1 MDLLQVVD
9 RKSEIRSMA
18 QPASMVKQ
26 RIAQAAQDL
35 NRAGSMALHVELTNE
50 ALAKFTVMLYQREA
64 DNTFANIDTRTH
76 RLLVPAP
83 WGSAGWRVWGLRKW
97 EGAVLRAIMLE
108 RVKDTRRP
116 CLFDY
121 NVEVRLWFLNVTDY
135 TELTSA
141 QFYLQRS
148 PITLAEWRK
157 YAGSYLES
165 EAERKRKL
173 SGK

>member
-1 MDLLQVVD
+1 MVD
-9 RKSEIRSMA
+9 RKHEIRA
-18 QPASMVKQ
+18 AAPPASAIKQ
-26 RIAQAAQDL
+26 RIAQAADEL
-35 NRAGSMALHVELTNE
+35 SRAGSLALHVELANE
-50 ALAKFTVMLYQREA
+50 ALTKFTLMLYQREQ
-64 DNTFANIDTRTH
+64 DGGWANIDTRTH

-97 EGAVLRAIMLE
+97 EGAVLRAIMLD
-108 RVKDTRRP
+108 RVNDTRRP

-121 NVEVRLWFLNVTDY
+121 NGEARLWHLNVTAY
-135 TELTSA
+135 GVIEAA
-141 QFYLQRS
+141 QHYLQRS